1 MGVGKSSI
9 NDVALCINQDIVAIV
24 GIDKN
29 RFNVLFIKYVLDTY
43 QSYYDSIK
51 KGATILGIT
60 GDDLKNTLI
69 PVPPLELQNQFADF
83 VKVVDKSKFTKTFR
97 PLRC

>member
-1 MGVGKSSI
+1 M
-9 NDVALCINQDIVAIV
+9 
-24 GIDKN
+24 
-29 RFNVLFIKYVLDTY
+29 LFIKYVLDTY

-69 PVPPLELQNQFADF
+69 PVPPLELQNQFA
-83 VKVVDKSKFTKTFR
+83 KVVDKSKFTKTFGL
-97 PLRC
+97 LRC